1 MTSNIIMRPY
11 RADGIP
17 AVLQLWKD
25 AEAVPGPT
33 DNATAIEI
41 RLQRDAELFVL
52 ATHGEGIVGSLLGG
66 WNGWRGNMARLA
78 VHLGYRR
85 RGIARQLVAEVEAR
99 PKDLGCRHITSLVF
113 IDEPGAL
120 ELWSGAGC
128 QPEAE
133 IGPY

>member
-11 RADGIP
+11 HADGIP

-52 ATHGEGIVGSLLGG
+52 ATHGEGIVGSLLAVGTAG
-66 WNGWRGNMARLA
+66 VATWRDWPSILD
-78 VHLGYRR
+78 
-85 RGIARQLVAEVEAR
+85 IVAAALHVSSWLR
-99 PKDLGCRHITSLVF
+99 SKPGRKTSGVATS
-113 IDEPGAL
+113 PAL
-120 ELWSGAGC
+120 FS
-128 QPEAE
+128 
-133 IGPY
+133 